1 MAKKS
6 VVLMTLM
13 MFIIVSSV
21 VFALEK
27 KKVAKPKTSE
37 PKQLAAS
44 FTDPTTGME
53 FVLVKGGHYQMG
65 DNFGDGIPEEELP
78 VHEVCVDDFYLGKY
92 HVTNEQFKKFIE
104 ATGYRTTA
112 EEKGTGRG
120 LERLAPGKW
129 EDRAGLNWRQPIYL
143 GDSIGDRMS
152 HPVLQMSWYDAKEFA
167 KWLGAKSGKPYR
179 LAYEAEYEYS
189 IRSGGKKYKYA
200 WGNGDPTGKVAN
212 VADKTFKR
220 TFTGCKEC
228 FDDYEDGYVITSPV
242 GSFLPNEIGLYDM
255 TGNAFS
261 WVEDWFSKEYYKSS
275 PKNNP
280 HGPEMGEHKV
290 ARGGSWDNDRRYSRV
305 SDRVDESPGYRN
317 YSIGFRLALPA
328 Q

>member
-1 MAKKS
+1 MAKKW
-6 VVLMTLM
+6 VGLMVLLM
-13 MFIIVSSV
+13 SIIVSSV
-21 VFALEK
+21 VFAQEK
-27 KKVAKPKTSE
+27 KKVAEPKTSAA
-37 PKQLAAS
+37 KQLAAS
-44 FTDPTTGME
+44 FTDAVTGME
-53 FVLVKGGHYQMG
+53 FVLVKGGCYQMG

-78 VHEVCVDDFYLGKY
+78 VHEVCVNDFYLGKY

-129 EDRAGLNWRQPIYL
+129 EDRPGLNWRQPIYL
-143 GDSIGDRMS
+143 GDSIGDRMN

-167 KWLGAKSGKPYR
+167 KWLGAKTGKPYR
-179 LAYEAEYEYS
+179 LAYEAEYEYA
-189 IRSGGKKYKYA
+189 IRSGGKKYKYS
-200 WGNGDPTGKVAN
+200 WGNGDPTGRVAN
-212 VADKTFKR
+212 VADKTFMTK
-220 TFTGCKEC
+220 FPYCKEC
-228 FDDYEDGYVITSPV
+228 FDNYEDGYVITSPV
-242 GSFLPNEIGLYDM
+242 GSFQPNEIGLYDM
-255 TGNAFS
+255 TGNAWS

-290 ARGGSWDNDRRYSRV
+290 ARGGSWVTARRTNRASY
-305 SDRVDESPGYRN
+305 RVDVPPDSRYYN
-317 YSIGFRLALPA
+317 FGFRLALPA